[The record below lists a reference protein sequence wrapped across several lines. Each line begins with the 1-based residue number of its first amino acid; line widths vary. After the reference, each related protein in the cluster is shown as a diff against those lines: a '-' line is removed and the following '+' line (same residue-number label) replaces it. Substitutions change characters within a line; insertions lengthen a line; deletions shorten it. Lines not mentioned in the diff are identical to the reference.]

1 MSRIIKWASLTGICA
16 LMFSASFAVDIA
28 ICEDDEGNQSFHKS
42 CPPGTF
48 LVEEKK
54 VSVGGN
60 SSSYKFDLSKLNVV
74 LYTIP
79 VCETC
84 EEVKIYLKSRDIPF
98 AEKDVSKDLELQK
111 ELTEISGKL
120 SVPVTVIG
128 DEFVSGYDR
137 VRIGNIIDSLVPPE
151 E

>member
-1 MSRIIKWASLTGICA
+1 MGPG
-16 LMFSASFAVDIA
+16 SAYNYISMGEAVKDS
-28 ICEDDEGNQSFHKS
+28 GL
-42 CPPGTF
+42 G
-48 LVEEKK
+48 
-54 VSVGGN
+54 
-60 SSSYKFDLSKLNVV
+60 
-74 LYTIP
+74 
-79 VCETC
+79 
-84 EEVKIYLKSRDIPF
+84 
-98 AEKDVSKDLELQK
+98 EKDVSKDLELQK